1 MLHLRVS
8 SDAPLRR
15 HISRPGHH
23 VAGMV
28 QHRPCS
34 RPPPG
39 RRLGRCTANHVRDD
53 RQSVRE
59 HVNRT
64 GCARGSDPTD
74 ARSPVTPRPYPAL
87 TRARQDVNAE
97 PRTAH
102 ERSGH
107 AYAKHVN
114 GLAVAPTALPAGA
127 PWERVNAARSV
138 SRTGE
143 MQHDHRDPSA
153 RRTGAPCA
161 ADGPSA
167 IQCMGRTRLTLC
179 WKRATRDLERQDLHR
194 PGTQPLSCFDPPV
207 KVRFFGLRSRHY
219 AQGRSGAMTPDGGAG
234 GGGHVPLSARACCAP
249 PELDRRAEDAVAAPP
264 EHPG

>member
-1 MLHLRVS
+1 MSRWRSSRKRAEGQTWSNRGSTPQEVCPTRFLRGTRSVGGRSRPGITAAETDTCISSESDCCNRRVS

-15 HISRPGHH
+15 HRSRPGHP

-39 RRLGRCTANHVRDD
+39 RRLGRCAANHVRDE

-64 GCARGSDPTD
+64 GCARESDPTD

-161 ADGPSA
+161 ADGP
-167 IQCMGRTRLTLC
+167 
-179 WKRATRDLERQDLHR
+179 
-194 PGTQPLSCFDPPV
+194 
-207 KVRFFGLRSRHY
+207 
-219 AQGRSGAMTPDGGAG
+219 
-234 GGGHVPLSARACCAP
+234 
-249 PELDRRAEDAVAAPP
+249 
-264 EHPG
+264 